1 MGSRNGY
8 LAGAWSV
15 GVVAAFF
22 LDFFLDFVL
31 FVDLVLVAE
40 SAGFIESLAGV
51 AAVAGAAVAAGAAG
65 VAGAGAWA
73 NAVSANA
80 LAIIAIRSL
89 DIRFSSRWVG

>member
-1 MGSRNGY
+1 

-31 FVDLVLVAE
+31 FVDFVLVAE
-40 SAGFIESLAGV
+40 SAGFIESFAGV
-51 AAVAGAAVAAGAAG
+51 AAGVEVAAGAAG

>member
-1 MGSRNGY
+1 VGFRNGY

-40 SAGFIESLAGV
+40 SAGFIESFAGV
-51 AAVAGAAVAAGAAG
+51 AAGAAVAAGVAG
-65 VAGAGAWA
+65 AAGAGAWA

-89 DIRFSSRWVG
+89 DIRFSSRLVG